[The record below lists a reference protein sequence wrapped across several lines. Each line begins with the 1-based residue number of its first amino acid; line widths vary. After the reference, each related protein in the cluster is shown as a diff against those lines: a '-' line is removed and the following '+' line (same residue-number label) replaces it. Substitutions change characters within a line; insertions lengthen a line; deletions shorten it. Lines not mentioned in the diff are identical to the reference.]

1 VTRDHA
7 LHAVTTV
14 LLDIA
19 PDVDLQAID
28 PSARLRDEADIDSM
42 DFLKLLTGLKERTGV
57 EVPEQHYEQVTSL
70 DGLLACRILKS
81 NEKTKSIPI
90 VMLTAR
96 SQQLEELRGW
106 ESGADEYL
114 TKPCDHK
121 QLLGVLA
128 QFLSKAGKER
138 L

>member
-70 DGLLACRILKS
+70 DGLLACL
-81 NEKTKSIPI
+81 
-90 VMLTAR
+90 VG
-96 SQQLEELRGW
+96 RG
-106 ESGADEYL
+106 G
-114 TKPCDHK
+114 
-121 QLLGVLA
+121 
-128 QFLSKAGKER
+128 
-138 L
+138 